1 MLPLTFLSLLSMCV
15 KPAKSSP
22 GRLWVKPHGWMIET
36 WSHEVCCWSQTSNPA
51 PVMLSVYKLEGYI
64 PLTAMSGGTAQP
76 FCKWSHRVPI
86 RIVEKN
92 MGNDRLG
99 WAGCWW
105 VAGMGQGQLVVAQL
119 PPSCSLRCSFNVLWP
134 LSPRE
139 TGERVGK
146 PKVRKT
152 HGSRWRRFN
161 KWMGKK
167 KIPADAKA
175 ITHHLPPADRCPAIL
190 QAAAKH
196 KKSLFYWGAWCIWC
210 EISLGSLDQLSP
222 PSLLRTPRLLMGQ
235 QS

>member
-1 MLPLTFLSLLSMCV
+1 
-15 KPAKSSP
+15 
-22 GRLWVKPHGWMIET
+22 
-36 WSHEVCCWSQTSNPA
+36 
-51 PVMLSVYKLEGYI
+51 MLSVYKLEGYI

-76 FCKWSHRVPI
+76 FCKWSRRVPI

-105 VAGMGQGQLVVAQL
+105 VAGMGQGQLVAAQL

-161 KWMGKK
+161 KWMEKK

-175 ITHHLPPADRCPAIL
+175 ITHHLPPADWCPAIL

-196 KKSLFYWGAWCIWC
+196 KKSLFYWGAWCIMVWN
-210 EISLGSLDQLSP
+210 IPGQFGSAV
-222 PSLLRTPRLLMGQ
+222 PSQPLAYSQTTHGAAELETEKALALCKHCSATAKPALFWSQ
-235 QS
+235 I